1 MSIKSE
7 HMSRSART
15 APVADAT
22 TITDLRIDGKL
33 PVALAGNYACIGL
46 DRIDVVDVDR
56 GTVSYR
62 SREIRTGSVDVK
74 LLAYGTSILAARD
87 GTLPYEL
94 DVRLETVRSV
104 DLAGSRRGIVA
115 DPQLDPD
122 TGELHLVTSASA
134 AHQLHVVVS
143 RGA

>member
-1 MSIKSE
+1 MSTESE
-7 HMSRSART
+7 HVSRSARG

-22 TITDLRIDGKL
+22 TITDLRMDGKL

-46 DRIDVVDVDR
+46 DRMDVVEVDR

-62 SREIRTGSVDVK
+62 SREIRTGSVAVK

-87 GTLPYEL
+87 GTLAYEL
-94 DVRLETVRSV
+94 DVSLKSVRSV

-115 DPQLDPD
+115 DPQLDSD
-122 TGELHLVTSASA
+122 TGEL
-134 AHQLHVVVS
+134 
-143 RGA
+143 